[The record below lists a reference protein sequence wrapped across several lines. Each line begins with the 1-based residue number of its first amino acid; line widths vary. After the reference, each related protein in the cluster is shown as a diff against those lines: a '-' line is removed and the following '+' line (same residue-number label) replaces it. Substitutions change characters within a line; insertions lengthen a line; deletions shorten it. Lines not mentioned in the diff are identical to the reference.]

1 MSLAIFIII
10 SILLIL
16 SIIIKPKIW
25 KLDTYVL
32 IAIIGALLM
41 IIFRQINFDDI
52 VNLLF
57 KNNTISPLKIL
68 ILFITMTFI
77 SIVCDNLNIFKYIA
91 YKSVNLSKNNQF
103 LLFTILYFLIS
114 VLTIFTSNDII
125 ILTFTPFIIF
135 FTKRANIN
143 PLPYLICEF
152 VAANTSSMTLLVGNP
167 TNILLSLSNNIS
179 FIEYFKNMWLIAL
192 VTTIALYLL
201 LILMFNKKLKE
212 PMNIDNNAEIEKLNK
227 PLVIIALAH
236 LILSTILL
244 AISNYINLE
253 MYLITSVLA
262 LSLLI
267 ILIIYTLIT
276 KKEKKVIYFSVR
288 RLPYSLIPFLIS
300 MFILVEAL
308 NKGGYTKQF
317 CDILENTHPVY
328 GYGMSSYLFSNVM
341 NNIPASLLHSNIL
354 QYTSN
359 TKSVYASIIGSN
371 ICAYLTPLGALAGIM
386 WLNILKTY
394 GYKMRFID
402 FIKYGLPLSLF
413 AMLTSLT
420 ILFLI

>member
-125 ILTFTPFIIF
+125 ILTF
-135 FTKRANIN
+135 
-143 PLPYLICEF
+143 
-152 VAANTSSMTLLVGNP
+152 
-167 TNILLSLSNNIS
+167 
-179 FIEYFKNMWLIAL
+179 
-192 VTTIALYLL
+192 
-201 LILMFNKKLKE
+201 
-212 PMNIDNNAEIEKLNK
+212 
-227 PLVIIALAH
+227 
-236 LILSTILL
+236 
-244 AISNYINLE
+244 
-253 MYLITSVLA
+253 
-262 LSLLI
+262 
-267 ILIIYTLIT
+267 
-276 KKEKKVIYFSVR
+276 
-288 RLPYSLIPFLIS
+288 
-300 MFILVEAL
+300 
-308 NKGGYTKQF
+308 
-317 CDILENTHPVY
+317 
-328 GYGMSSYLFSNVM
+328 
-341 NNIPASLLHSNIL
+341 
-354 QYTSN
+354 
-359 TKSVYASIIGSN
+359 
-371 ICAYLTPLGALAGIM
+371 
-386 WLNILKTY
+386 
-394 GYKMRFID
+394 
-402 FIKYGLPLSLF
+402 
-413 AMLTSLT
+413 
-420 ILFLI
+420 

>member
-10 SILLIL
+10 SVLLIL

-32 IAIIGALLM
+32 IAVLGALLM
-41 IIFRQINFDDI
+41 LIFRQINIDDI

-135 FTKRANIN
+135 FTKRTNIN

-152 VAANTSSMTLLVGNP
+152 VAANTASMTLLVGNP
-167 TNILLSLSNNIS
+167 TNILLSLSNGIS
-179 FIEYFKNMWLIAL
+179 FVEYFKNMWAVAII
-192 VTTIALYLL
+192 TTVALYLL
-201 LILMFNKKLKE
+201 LILIFNKKLREK
-212 PMNIDNNAEIEKLNK
+212 MTIDESNDIEKLNK

-236 LILSTILL
+236 LILSTVLL

-262 LSLLI
+262 ISLLI
-267 ILIIYTLIT
+267 ILIIQ
-276 KKEKKVIYFSVR
+276 V
-288 RLPYSLIPFLIS
+288 
-300 MFILVEAL
+300 MFININIV
-308 NKGGYTKQF
+308 
-317 CDILENTHPVY
+317 DTHHRRIFVY
-328 GYGMSSYLFSNVM
+328 IDLFN
-341 NNIPASLLHSNIL
+341 A
-354 QYTSN
+354 
-359 TKSVYASIIGSN
+359 
-371 ICAYLTPLGALAGIM
+371 CE
-386 WLNILKTY
+386 
-394 GYKMRFID
+394 
-402 FIKYGLPLSLF
+402 
-413 AMLTSLT
+413 
-420 ILFLI
+420 